1 MEGSKLDE
9 ILQQK
14 LNVLKSYIKE
24 LGSLAVAYS
33 GGVDSTFLIKVA
45 YDVLGDK
52 ALAVTARSSTY
63 PEREFNEAIKYIQEI
78 GARHIAITSEE
89 LDVDGFSSNPIDR
102 CYYCKKELFQKVWKV
117 AKENGIDHIADGS
130 NYDDL
135 NDYRPGMKAAQELKV
150 VSPLKFAKL
159 TKKDIRALS
168 KEMGLPTWNKPSF
181 ACLASRIPYGQLIT
195 REKLSMIDKAEN
207 FLIELGF
214 RQLRVR
220 HHGNIAR
227 IELGEKDYEKILN
240 RDLMK
245 KIAAKLKDI
254 GFTYVTLDLE
264 GYRTGSMNE
273 VLKESTQYSRS
284 IR

>member
-1 MEGSKLDE
+1 MGGNKLDE
-9 ILQQK
+9 ILRQK
-14 LNVLKSYIKE
+14 LNALKSYIKE
-24 LGSLAVAYS
+24 MGSLAVAYS

-45 YDVLGDK
+45 HDVLGDK

-63 PEREFNEAIKYIQEI
+63 PEREFNEAIKCIQEI
-78 GARHIAITSEE
+78 GARHIVITSEE
-89 LDVDGFSSNPIDR
+89 LDIVGFSSNPIDR

-135 NDYRPGMKAAQELKV
+135 NDYRPGMKAAQELNV

-168 KEMGLPTWNKPSF
+168 KEMGLPTWDKPSF
-181 ACLASRIPYGQLIT
+181 ACLASRIPYGELIT
-195 REKLSMIDKAEN
+195 QEKLSMIDKAEN

-227 IELGEKDYEKILN
+227 IELGEKDYDKILN

-273 VLKESTQYSRS
+273 VLKENTQ
-284 IR
+284 